1 MDLIIYSFTHLK
13 YMLDWLDHI
22 DKEIFLYINSF
33 HSPLSDQIW
42 IWITNIPSWIP
53 LYLLLLFI
61 VIKVFKKD
69 SVYIII
75 GLILVILAS
84 DQFTSSFMKP
94 FFGRLRPCHD
104 PEIGYLVHI
113 AKKCGGQFGF
123 ASGHAANSFG
133 IAMFIWMVF
142 RSYWKWTWLIFL
154 WALTVAISR
163 IMIGV
168 HYPGDIL
175 TGGLIGASFGGLI
188 FKLTGELYFRI
199 KLEPLIKN

>member
-1 MDLIIYSFTHLK
+1 
-13 YMLDWLDHI
+13 
-22 DKEIFLYINSF
+22 
-33 HSPLSDQIW
+33 
-42 IWITNIPSWIP
+42 
-53 LYLLLLFI
+53 

-69 SVYIII
+69 SVYLII
-75 GLILVILAS
+75 GILFVILAS

-104 PEIGYLVHI
+104 PGIGYLVHI
-113 AKKCGGQFGF
+113 ANTCGGQFGF

-142 RSYWKWTWLIFL
+142 RNYWRWTWVIFL
-154 WALTVAISR
+154 WAFTVAVSR

-175 TGGLIGASFGGLI
+175 IGGLIGAFFGWLM
-188 FKLTGELYFRI
+188 FMLTSEVFFRI

>member
-1 MDLIIYSFTHLK
+1 
-13 YMLDWLDHI
+13 MLDWLDHM

-53 LYLLLLFI
+53 LYILLLFF

-69 SVYIII
+69 SVYLII
-75 GLILVILAS
+75 GILFVILAS

-113 AKKCGGQFGF
+113 ANTCGGQFGF

-142 RSYWKWTWLIFL
+142 RNYWRWTWVIFL
-154 WALTVAISR
+154 WAFTVAVSR

-175 TGGLIGASFGGLI
+175 IGGLIGAFFGWLM
-188 FKLTGELYFRI
+188 FMLTSEVFFRI

>member
-1 MDLIIYSFTHLK
+1 
-13 YMLDWLDHI
+13 MLDWIDHI
-22 DKEIFLYINSF
+22 DKQIFLYFNSL

-42 IWITNIPSWIP
+42 IWITNIPTWIP
-53 LYLLLLFI
+53 LYVLLLFF
-61 VIKVFKKD
+61 VIKIFKTD
-69 SVYIII
+69 SLYIIA
-75 GLILVILAS
+75 GLLLVILAS

-94 FFGRLRPCHD
+94 FFARLRPCHD
-104 PEIGYLVHI
+104 LEIGHLVHV

-133 IAMFIWMVF
+133 IAIFTWMIF
-142 RSYWKWTWLIFL
+142 RSYWRWTWLIFI
-154 WALTVAISR
+154 WAIAVAFSR

-175 TGGLIGASFGGLI
+175 VGGSVGVFFGWLI
-188 FKLTGELYFRI
+188 FKLVNEAYFRI

>member
-1 MDLIIYSFTHLK
+1 
-13 YMLDWLDHI
+13 MLDWIDHI
-22 DKEIFLYINSF
+22 DKQIFLYFNSL

-42 IWITNIPSWIP
+42 IWITNIPTWIP
-53 LYLLLLFI
+53 LYVLLLFF
-61 VIKVFKKD
+61 VIKIFKTD
-69 SVYIII
+69 SLYIIA
-75 GLILVILAS
+75 GLLLVILAS

-94 FFGRLRPCHD
+94 FFARLRPCHD
-104 PEIGYLVHI
+104 LEIGHLVHV

-133 IAMFIWMVF
+133 IAIFTWMIF
-142 RSYWKWTWLIFL
+142 RSYWRWTWLIFI
-154 WALTVAISR
+154 WAIAVAFSR

-175 TGGLIGASFGGLI
+175 VGASVGVFFGWLI
-188 FKLTGELYFRI
+188 FKLVNEAYFRI